1 MIRFKDIDDTK
12 YEKIGFGKR
21 LRFFQFFFRF
31 SEEISRGTLTG
42 GLNIFSHDGIRL
54 TF

>member
-21 LRFFQFFFRF
+21 LRFFQFFFVFPKKFLAER
-31 SEEISRGTLTG
+31 SREG
-42 GLNIFSHDGIRL
+42 
-54 TF
+54 